1 MAAEVMLT
9 QEVRRLTADLMEVL
23 QDQLG
28 ATTTELVE
36 QVVALARLRREG
48 APDAEAQLNEVLQG
62 LDETR
67 TVALLRAV
75 SILFDLMN
83 MAEDRH
89 RVRVLHDRER
99 RAGDDPRPESV
110 GASLRQLVS
119 MGYAPEQIQELLN
132 TLDIEPVFTAHPTEA
147 KRRTVR
153 RKLKSIQN
161 CLAQLDGVELLPRQK
176 RELETRIRGELISLW
191 ETDPH
196 RPERPTVMEEVQRSL
211 FLFDSLWRVVPR
223 LYRELETGLEH
234 YFPGRGVRTPRFLHF
249 GTWIGG
255 DRDGN
260 PYVDTAVTA
269 QTFDVLRGDA
279 LTRHL
284 QECHTAFQQLSMS
297 ERRVRTSPAVQ
308 QAMDVALQRWPQLVH
323 RLGSVSK
330 FETYRRWLT
339 VIRWRL
345 EQSVESLACGE
356 PLDGV
361 YGRGAEL
368 EADVE
373 LLATSLAG
381 HHADAVVE
389 SFVQDWI
396 FQIRAFGLHT
406 ARLDIRQESGAYAQV
421 VAEVLRAAGHC
432 QDYTQLAEDARL
444 EILTSTM
451 AQVDPF
457 DQTTLSPESQDMLQL
472 FLLLANRTRDCGE
485 EILGAHVISM
495 THQASDVLM
504 VLWLS
509 RWAMTQVS
517 QTPAGAGGTGHE
529 PGGEI
534 GDGLGG
540 PGIVPLFETVSDLEH
555 APQILGAM
563 LDHPEYAA
571 QLHRRGSVQTV
582 MIGYSDSTKD
592 GGYLAACWK
601 LYRAQSALHELAE
614 ARNIRLIFFHGR
626 GGSLGR
632 GGGPAAR
639 SIRSLPPK
647 TVGGSIRM
655 TEQGEVLAARYD
667 DDDIAFRHLEQIT
680 SATFLVEAE
689 VASAPDAEWMRIM
702 DEVSALALVSYRHL
716 VDQPAFVEY
725 FLSTTPIAEI
735 ESLPIGSRPSR
746 RGGKGRRNSL
756 SDLRAIPWV
765 FAWTQSRLLIPA
777 WYGMGSALTEW
788 AQKSEDGWER
798 LRRMYVEWP
807 FFRATVDNAEL
818 ALAKADVDIAAQY
831 ALLLD
836 DEEGR
841 QQVWPLIAAEF
852 ERSCTAVLKLSG
864 GKSLLSGVPWLQ
876 SSIQQRNPN
885 IDPMNMIQVNLLRR
899 LRDLDPEADADT
911 AESLRELVRLTIQG
925 ISAGMRTTG

>member
-1 MAAEVMLT
+1 MT

-28 ATTTELVE
+28 AKTTELIE

-48 APDAEAQLNEVLQG
+48 VADAEVQLDALLLG
-62 LDETR
+62 LDESR
-67 TVALLRAV
+67 SVALLRAI

-110 GASLRQLVS
+110 GDTLRHLVS
-119 MGYAPEQIQELLN
+119 MGHTPEQIQVLLN

-153 RKLKSIQN
+153 SKLKSIQT
-161 CLAQLDGVELLPRQK
+161 CLWQLDGVELLPRQK
-176 RELETRIRGELISLW
+176 RELEKRIRGELISLW

-223 LYRELETGLEH
+223 LYHELEEGLEH
-234 YFPGRGVRTPRFLHF
+234 YFPGRGVRAPRFLHF
-249 GTWIGG
+249 GSWIGG

-260 PYVDTAVTA
+260 PFVDTAVTA
-269 QTFDVLRGDA
+269 ETLDVLRRDA
-279 LTRHL
+279 LRRHL
-284 QECHTAFQQLSMS
+284 QECRTAFHQLSMS

-308 QAMDVALQRWPQLVH
+308 QAMKVAVQRWPQLLD
-323 RLGSVSK
+323 RLESVSTY
-330 FETYRRWLT
+330 ETYRRWLT
-339 VIRWRL
+339 VVRWRL
-345 EQSVESLACGE
+345 ERSMESLACGE
-356 PLDGV
+356 FLDGA

-368 EADVE
+368 ETDVE

-396 FQIRAFGLHT
+396 YRIRAFGLHT

-421 VAEVLRAAGHC
+421 VTDVLRATGQC
-432 QDYTQLAEDARL
+432 QDYAALEEASRL
-444 EILTSTM
+444 EMLTRTM
-451 AQVDPF
+451 GQVDAF
-457 DQTTLSPESQDMLQL
+457 DPAALSPSTQDMLQL
-472 FLLLANRTRDCGE
+472 FLLLARRTRTYGE

-495 THQASDVLM
+495 THQASDALM

-509 RWAMTQVS
+509 RWAAAQIGDQIGS
-517 QTPAGAGGTGHE
+517 Q
-529 PGGEI
+529 PGDQAAGEI
-534 GDGLGG
+534 GDGMGG
-540 PGIVPLFETVSDLEH
+540 PGIVPLFETVDDLEH
-555 APQILGAM
+555 AQQILAAM
-563 LDHPEYAA
+563 LDHPEYAE
-571 QLHRRGSVQTV
+571 QLRQRGSVQTV

-592 GGYLAACWK
+592 GGYLTACWK
-601 LYRAQSALHELAE
+601 LYQAQSALFELAE
-614 ARNIRLIFFHGR
+614 ARDVRLIFFHGR

-647 TVGGSIRM
+647 TVAGSIRM

-667 DDDIAFRHLEQIT
+667 DDIAFRHLEQVT

-689 VASAPDAEWMRIM
+689 VASAPDDAWMRIM
-702 DEVSALALVSYRHL
+702 DEVSARALTTYRHL
-716 VDQPAFVEY
+716 VEQPAFVEY

-746 RGGKGRRNSL
+746 RGGKGRRDSL

-788 AQKSEDGWER
+788 AANNEGGWER
-798 LRRMYVEWP
+798 LQEMYREWP

-818 ALAKADVDIAAQY
+818 ALAKADIDIAGQY
-831 ALLLD
+831 AGLLD
-836 DEEGR
+836 DEAGR

-852 ERSCTAVLKLSG
+852 ERSRNVVLKLSG
-864 GKSLLSGVPWLQ
+864 SQSLLTGVPWLQ

-899 LRDLDPEADADT
+899 LRDLDPEADPQA